1 MVEKLTPVQLSIMS
15 NRLDSVCREMT
26 NTMLLTARS
35 SVLGVARDFSVSIV
49 TSEDEVLAAAE
60 GFPIHVWGSNLQT
73 DCMRRNHPDF
83 REGDAYLHNDPYDGN
98 SHAADHTLL
107 VPVFFEGEHF
117 FTTAVKAHQADT
129 EIAYLQ
135 PTWHRQQMYIRKGH

>member
-1 MVEKLTPVQLSIMS
+1 MLLRKLINGHLNIIRRFLEMVDNLTPVQLSIMS

-60 GFPIHVWGSNLQT
+60 GFPIHVW
-73 DCMRRNHPDF
+73 
-83 REGDAYLHNDPYDGN
+83 
-98 SHAADHTLL
+98 
-107 VPVFFEGEHF
+107 
-117 FTTAVKAHQADT
+117 
-129 EIAYLQ
+129 
-135 PTWHRQQMYIRKGH
+135 